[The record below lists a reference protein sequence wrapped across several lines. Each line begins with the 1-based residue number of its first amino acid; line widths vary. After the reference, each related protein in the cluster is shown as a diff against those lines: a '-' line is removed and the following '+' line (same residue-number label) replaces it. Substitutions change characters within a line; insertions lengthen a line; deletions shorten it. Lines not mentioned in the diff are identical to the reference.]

1 MEWLLAQAMG
11 VQLVFATA
19 MLDYDTLEEFFFF
32 ALAPCRPAL
41 PCLSSQPQLLQA

>member
-1 MEWLLAQAMG
+1 MG

-19 MLDYDTLEEFFFF
+19 MLDYDTLGEFFFF
-32 ALAPCRPAL
+32 AHLRRAGL